1 MNIKE
6 ENTYA
11 SIVVI
16 YCIMWLTRTSRKKK
30 IDSSRICSSVY
41 IISKKKRPVHVHA
54 YCYLYCYMVVFYGLP
69 GPQDKDDSV
78 RRIWIWILDIIF
90 SHVGNER
97 ACALHPGII
106 KGCVQR
112 DQFHKWLLL
121 ASCFNRYFLSLV
133 ANKKLAL

>member
-1 MNIKE
+1 
-6 ENTYA
+6 
-11 SIVVI
+11 
-16 YCIMWLTRTSRKKK
+16 
-30 IDSSRICSSVY
+30 
-41 IISKKKRPVHVHA
+41 
-54 YCYLYCYMVVFYGLP
+54 MVVFCGLP
-69 GPQDKDDSV
+69 GRQDKDDSA
-78 RRIWIWILDIIF
+78 RRILDITF

-121 ASCFNRYFLSLV
+121 ASCFNRYFLTIV